1 MTDAQ
6 TFLSRNRVVREP
18 LLVSLLVLLAV
29 IFFAFTQAYSKAYDG
44 RRDALGHQWCQ
55 RGDAQMADHNPKA
68 AAESYRT
75 ALLYLPQNWDCRL
88 HLAQA
93 LMSAGE
99 ARQAHEYFLSLW
111 QSQPQNGVVN
121 LELARLSAR
130 SGDVTDAERYYNDAI
145 FGDWSGASDTLRLDS
160 MFELIDFYLHRK
172 DVRRAESQLI
182 TLAGNLPDSPAQQ
195 IHIADLFLQVQDY
208 PRALDFYKRAAH
220 TEPNNLAALEGAGKA
235 AIQIGDYRM
244 AETYLLRAVHQD
256 PSNLDTQHQLQL
268 VQALLDL
275 DPTEH
280 GMLFSEKARRI
291 LRGFE
296 IASSRLTSCE
306 RRPASEQSAN
316 VAAPLSSYLDK
327 LAQWKA
333 SANLPFLIHNPDRAE
348 EMFDFSL
355 QAEQAAQ
362 TFCGP
367 PSVDDEAMLTLLR
380 KHAAEDNSR

>member
-1 MTDAQ
+1 VTDAQ

-18 LLVSLLVLLAV
+18 LLVSLLVLMAV

-44 RRDALGHQWCQ
+44 RRDGLGHQWCQ
-55 RGDAQMADHNPKA
+55 HGDEQMAEHNPKA

-99 ARQAHEYFLSLW
+99 TRQAHEYFLSLW

-121 LELARLSAR
+121 LELARLAAR
-130 SGDVTDAERYYNDAI
+130 SGNAADAERYYNDAI
-145 FGDWSGASDTLRLDS
+145 FGVWSDSSDTLRQDS
-160 MFELIDFYLHRK
+160 VFELIDFYLQRH

-220 TEPNNLAALEGAGKA
+220 TDPNNLAALEGASKA

-244 AETYLLRAVHQD
+244 AETYLLRAD
-256 PSNLDTQHQLQL
+256 REDASNTNTKQQLQL
-268 VQALLDL
+268 VQALLEL
-275 DPTEH
+275 DPSEH

-296 IASSRLTSCE
+296 IASSRLTDCE
-306 RRPASEQSAN
+306 RRAASAQSTSL
-316 VAAPLSSYLDK
+316 AAPLPAYLEK
-327 LAQWKA
+327 LAQWKS

-367 PSVDDEAMLTLLR
+367 LSVDDEAMLTLLR